1 MEQRHHSPRPH
12 GGPQFPPGHVGALS
26 QQGGAQ
32 GIQHYHR
39 VGPGP
44 IAAPRRCPPPIAP
57 QPPPGVG
64 AVVMETELLL
74 HVRAQ
79 PNPELLA
86 GHLEEDDVDR
96 LSPLHGSSDE
106 SPEEAAAF
114 TRGGVLHPNETL
126 RAAMK
131 MAAAASELLTG
142 WFLFGLALLAI
153 LIFSWVYVRK
163 YQSRRESEVISTVTA
178 IFALAVALISS
189 ALLPVDIFL
198 VSYMKNQNG
207 TFKDW
212 ADANVSRQIE
222 DTVLYGYYTLYS
234 IILFCVFL
242 WIPFVYFYYEE
253 KEEDD
258 GNTCSQVKTALKYTL
273 GFITVCAV
281 LLLIGA
287 FVPLDIPN
295 KKNSTEWEKVKLLF
309 EEFGSSHGLTALS
322 FSISS
327 LTVIGMLAAIT
338 YTAYG
343 MSALPLNLI
352 KGTTSAAYERLEN
365 TEDIE
370 EVEQRILRIKSK
382 CRDGRPLSSRDRRAV
397 QQLEERLR
405 TLRRRERHLETIEKS
420 WWLKFCE
427 AIRPLKIV
435 WGVFFIIVALL
446 FTVSLFLS
454 NLDKAL
460 HSAGFDSGFIIL
472 GTNLTN
478 PLNML
483 LPVLQTVFPLDY
495 ILITTIVMYF
505 IFTSM
510 AGIRNMGI
518 WFFWIR
524 LYKIRRGKT
533 RPQALLFLCMILLLI
548 VLHTS
553 YMIYSLA
560 PQYVM
565 YGSQKYL
572 VQSNKTIDGQ
582 PKNVTTF
589 VAKDCDADAP
599 EDQCIVTRTYL
610 FLHKFWFFSAVYYFG
625 NWAFIAVF
633 LIGLIV
639 SCCKGKKSVIEGEVD
654 EDDSDMSDD
663 ELSAYYC

>member
-1 MEQRHHSPRPH
+1 
-12 GGPQFPPGHVGALS
+12 
-26 QQGGAQ
+26 
-32 GIQHYHR
+32 
-39 VGPGP
+39 
-44 IAAPRRCPPPIAP
+44 
-57 QPPPGVG
+57 
-64 AVVMETELLL
+64 
-74 HVRAQ
+74 
-79 PNPELLA
+79 
-86 GHLEEDDVDR
+86 
-96 LSPLHGSSDE
+96 
-106 SPEEAAAF
+106 
-114 TRGGVLHPNETL
+114 
-126 RAAMK
+126 
-131 MAAAASELLTG
+131 
-142 WFLFGLALLAI
+142 
-153 LIFSWVYVRK
+153 
-163 YQSRRESEVISTVTA
+163 
-178 IFALAVALISS
+178 
-189 ALLPVDIFL
+189 
-198 VSYMKNQNG
+198 
-207 TFKDW
+207 
-212 ADANVSRQIE
+212 
-222 DTVLYGYYTLYS
+222 LYS

-273 GFITVCAV
+273 GFITICAV

-295 KKNSTEWEKVKLLF
+295 KNNSTEWEKVKLLF

-370 EVEQRILRIKSK
+370 EVEQRLLRIKSK
-382 CRDGRPLSSRDRRAV
+382 CRDGRPLSSRDRRTV

-405 TLRRRERHLETIEKS
+405 TLRRRERHLESIEKS
-420 WWLKFCE
+420 WWMKFCE

-572 VQSNKTIDGQ
+572 VQVRCNPFFFFLKKKGSCLLYQKLL
-582 PKNVTTF
+582 F
-589 VAKDCDADAP
+589 ALLL
-599 EDQCIVTRTYL
+599 DQCIVTRTYL
-610 FLHKFWFFSAVYYFG
+610 FLHKFWFFSAAYYFG
-625 NWAFIAVF
+625 NWAFIVVF

-639 SCCKGKKSVIEGEVD
+639 SCCKGEKSIIEGEVD

-663 ELSAYYC
+663 ELSVYY

>member
-1 MEQRHHSPRPH
+1 M
-12 GGPQFPPGHVGALS
+12 L
-26 QQGGAQ
+26 
-32 GIQHYHR
+32 
-39 VGPGP
+39 
-44 IAAPRRCPPPIAP
+44 
-57 QPPPGVG
+57 
-64 AVVMETELLL
+64 TE
-74 HVRAQ
+74 V
-79 PNPELLA
+79 
-86 GHLEEDDVDR
+86 
-96 LSPLHGSSDE
+96 
-106 SPEEAAAF
+106 
-114 TRGGVLHPNETL
+114 
-126 RAAMK
+126 K

>member
-1 MEQRHHSPRPH
+1 
-12 GGPQFPPGHVGALS
+12 A
-26 QQGGAQ
+26 
-32 GIQHYHR
+32 
-39 VGPGP
+39 
-44 IAAPRRCPPPIAP
+44 
-57 QPPPGVG
+57 
-64 AVVMETELLL
+64 
-74 HVRAQ
+74 
-79 PNPELLA
+79 
-86 GHLEEDDVDR
+86 
-96 LSPLHGSSDE
+96 
-106 SPEEAAAF
+106 
-114 TRGGVLHPNETL
+114 
-126 RAAMK
+126 K
-131 MAAAASELLTG
+131 MAAAASDLLTG
-142 WFLFGLALLAI
+142 WCLFGLALLVI
-153 LIFSWVYVRK
+153 LIFCWIYVRK
-163 YQSRRESEVISTVTA
+163 YQSRRESEVISTITA
-178 IFALAVALISS
+178 IFALAVALITS

-207 TFKDW
+207 TFKVW

-273 GFITVCAV
+273 GFTTICAV

-352 KGTTSAAYERLEN
+352 KGTTSASYERLEN

-370 EVEQRILRIKSK
+370 EVEQRLLRIKSK
-382 CRDGRPLSSRDRRAV
+382 CRDGRPLSSRDRRTL
-397 QQLEERLR
+397 QQLEEKLR
-405 TLRRRERHLETIEKS
+405 TLRRRERHLESIEKS
-420 WWLKFCE
+420 WWTKFCE

-483 LPVLQTVFPLDY
+483 LPVLQRVFPLDY
-495 ILITTIVMYF
+495 VLITTIVMYF

-572 VQSNKTIDGQ
+572 VQVRFI
-582 PKNVTTF
+582 
-589 VAKDCDADAP
+589 VATYNQWGNIFRSLLYAILFP
-599 EDQCIVTRTYL
+599 FNLDQCIVTRTYL
-610 FLHKFWFFSAVYYFG
+610 FLHKFWFFSAAYYFG

-654 EDDSDMSDD
+654 DDDSDMSDD
-663 ELSAYYC
+663 ELSVYYH

>member
-1 MEQRHHSPRPH
+1 
-12 GGPQFPPGHVGALS
+12 
-26 QQGGAQ
+26 
-32 GIQHYHR
+32 
-39 VGPGP
+39 
-44 IAAPRRCPPPIAP
+44 
-57 QPPPGVG
+57 
-64 AVVMETELLL
+64 
-74 HVRAQ
+74 
-79 PNPELLA
+79 
-86 GHLEEDDVDR
+86 
-96 LSPLHGSSDE
+96 
-106 SPEEAAAF
+106 
-114 TRGGVLHPNETL
+114 
-126 RAAMK
+126 
-131 MAAAASELLTG
+131 MAAAASDLLTG
-142 WFLFGLALLAI
+142 WCLFGLALLAI
-153 LIFSWVYVRK
+153 LIFCWVYVRK
-163 YQSRRESEVISTVTA
+163 YQSRRESEVISTITA
-178 IFALAVALISS
+178 IFALAVALITS

-207 TFKDW
+207 TFKVW

-253 KEEDD
+253 KEDDD
-258 GNTCSQVKTALKYTL
+258 GNTCLQVKTALKYTL
-273 GFITVCAV
+273 GFITICAV

-365 TEDIE
+365 TEGIE
-370 EVEQRILRIKSK
+370 EVEQHLLRIKS
-382 CRDGRPLSSRDRRAV
+382 
-397 QQLEERLR
+397 
-405 TLRRRERHLETIEKS
+405 
-420 WWLKFCE
+420 
-427 AIRPLKIV
+427 KIV

-483 LPVLQTVFPLDY
+483 LPVLQRVFPLDY

-572 VQSNKTIDGQ
+572 VQSNQTIDGQ
-582 PKNVTTF
+582 PRNVTF
-589 VAKDCDADAP
+589 VSKDCDADAP
-599 EDQCIVTRTYL
+599 EDQCTVTRTYL
-610 FLHKFWFFSAVYYFG
+610 FLHKFWFFSAAYYFG

-654 EDDSDMSDD
+654 DDDSDMSDD
-663 ELSAYYC
+663 ELSVYYH

>member
-1 MEQRHHSPRPH
+1 
-12 GGPQFPPGHVGALS
+12 
-26 QQGGAQ
+26 
-32 GIQHYHR
+32 
-39 VGPGP
+39 
-44 IAAPRRCPPPIAP
+44 
-57 QPPPGVG
+57 
-64 AVVMETELLL
+64 
-74 HVRAQ
+74 
-79 PNPELLA
+79 
-86 GHLEEDDVDR
+86 
-96 LSPLHGSSDE
+96 
-106 SPEEAAAF
+106 
-114 TRGGVLHPNETL
+114 
-126 RAAMK
+126 
-131 MAAAASELLTG
+131 MAAASSELLTG
-142 WFLFGLALLAI
+142 WCLFGLSLLAI
-153 LIFSWVYVRK
+153 LAFCWVYVRK
-163 YQSRRESEVISTVTA
+163 YQSRRESEVISTITA
-178 IFALAVALISS
+178 IFALAIALITS

-207 TFKDW
+207 TFKEW
-212 ADANVSRQIE
+212 ADANVTRQIE

-234 IILFCVFL
+234 IILFSVFL

-253 KEEDD
+253 KDEDD
-258 GNTCSQVKTALKYTL
+258 TSTCSQFQTALKYTL
-273 GFITVCAV
+273 GFLMVCAV

-287 FVPLDIPN
+287 FVPLDVPQ
-295 KKNSTEWEKVKLLF
+295 KRNSTEWEKVKFLF
-309 EEFGSSHGLTALS
+309 EELGSSHGLAALS

-327 LTVIGMLAAIT
+327 LTLIGMLAAVT

-352 KGTTSAAYERLEN
+352 KGTRSPTYERLEN

-370 EVEQRILRIKSK
+370 EVEQHILRIKSK
-382 CRDGRPLSSRDRRAV
+382 QCKDGRPLPTRDRRNL

-405 TLRRRERHLETIEKS
+405 ILRRRERHLEFIEKS
-420 WWLKFCE
+420 CWTKFCG
-427 AIRPLKIV
+427 AMRPLKII
-435 WGVFFIIVALL
+435 WGVFFILVALL
-446 FTVSLFLS
+446 FTISLFLS

-460 HSAGFDSGFIIL
+460 HSAGINSGFIIL

-495 ILITTIVMYF
+495 ILITTIIMYF

-572 VQSNKTIDGQ
+572 VQRNMTLVDGQ
-582 PKNVTTF
+582 PGNVTTY
-589 VAKDCDADAP
+589 VPKVCDADAP
-599 EDQCIVTRTYL
+599 EDQCTITRTYL
-610 FLHKFWFFSAVYYFG
+610 FLHKFWFFSAAYYFG

-654 EDDSDMSDD
+654 EDDSDISDD
-663 ELSAYYC
+663 EPCVYYG

>member
-1 MEQRHHSPRPH
+1 MLPR
-12 GGPQFPPGHVGALS
+12 
-26 QQGGAQ
+26 
-32 GIQHYHR
+32 
-39 VGPGP
+39 
-44 IAAPRRCPPPIAP
+44 
-57 QPPPGVG
+57 
-64 AVVMETELLL
+64 M
-74 HVRAQ
+74 
-79 PNPELLA
+79 PE
-86 GHLEEDDVDR
+86 V
-96 LSPLHGSSDE
+96 
-106 SPEEAAAF
+106 
-114 TRGGVLHPNETL
+114 
-126 RAAMK
+126 K
-131 MAAAASELLTG
+131 MAAAASSELLTG
-142 WFLFGLALLAI
+142 WCLFGLSLLAI
-153 LIFSWVYVRK
+153 LAFSWVYVRK
-163 YQSRRESEVISTVTA
+163 YQSRRESEVISTITA
-178 IFALAVALISS
+178 IFALAIALITS

-207 TFKDW
+207 TFKEW
-212 ADANVSRQIE
+212 ADTNVTRQIE

-234 IILFCVFL
+234 IILFSVFL

-253 KEEDD
+253 KDEDD
-258 GNTCSQVKTALKYTL
+258 TSTCSHVQTALKYTL
-273 GFITVCAV
+273 GFLMVCAV

-287 FVPLDIPN
+287 FVPLDVPQ
-295 KKNSTEWEKVKLLF
+295 KRNSTEWEKVKFLF
-309 EEFGSSHGLTALS
+309 EELGSSHGLAALS

-327 LTVIGMLAAIT
+327 LTLIGMLAAVT
-338 YTAYG
+338 YTV
-343 MSALPLNLI
+343 I
-352 KGTTSAAYERLEN
+352 
-365 TEDIE
+365 
-370 EVEQRILRIKSK
+370 
-382 CRDGRPLSSRDRRAV
+382 
-397 QQLEERLR
+397 
-405 TLRRRERHLETIEKS
+405 
-420 WWLKFCE
+420 
-427 AIRPLKIV
+427 
-435 WGVFFIIVALL
+435 WGVFFILVALL
-446 FTVSLFLS
+446 FTISLFLS

-460 HSAGFDSGFIIL
+460 HSAGINSGFIIL

-495 ILITTIVMYF
+495 ILITTIIMYF

-572 VQSNKTIDGQ
+572 VQHNMTLVDGQ
-582 PKNVTTF
+582 PGNVTTY
-589 VAKDCDADAP
+589 VPKVCDADAP
-599 EDQCIVTRTYL
+599 EDQCTVTRTYL
-610 FLHKFWFFSAVYYFG
+610 FLHKFWFFSAAYYFG

-654 EDDSDMSDD
+654 EDDSDISDD
-663 ELSAYYC
+663 EPCVYYG

>member
-1 MEQRHHSPRPH
+1 
-12 GGPQFPPGHVGALS
+12 V
-26 QQGGAQ
+26 
-32 GIQHYHR
+32 
-39 VGPGP
+39 
-44 IAAPRRCPPPIAP
+44 
-57 QPPPGVG
+57 
-64 AVVMETELLL
+64 
-74 HVRAQ
+74 
-79 PNPELLA
+79 
-86 GHLEEDDVDR
+86 
-96 LSPLHGSSDE
+96 
-106 SPEEAAAF
+106 
-114 TRGGVLHPNETL
+114 
-126 RAAMK
+126 K
-131 MAAAASELLTG
+131 MAAAASDLLTG
-142 WFLFGLALLAI
+142 WCLFGLALLAI
-153 LIFSWVYVRK
+153 LIFCWVYVRK
-163 YQSRRESEVISTVTA
+163 YQSRRESEVISTITA
-178 IFALAVALISS
+178 IFALAVALITS

-207 TFKDW
+207 TFKVW

-352 KGTTSAAYERLEN
+352 KGTTSASYERLEN

-370 EVEQRILRIKSK
+370 EVEQHLMRIKSK
-382 CRDGRPLSSRDRRAV
+382 CRDGRPLSSRDRRTL

-405 TLRRRERHLETIEKS
+405 TLRRRERHLESIEKS
-420 WWLKFCE
+420 WWTKACE

-483 LPVLQTVFPLDY
+483 LPVLQRVFPLDY

-518 WFFWIR
+518 WFFWTR

-572 VQSNKTIDGQ
+572 VQWGVIGATYNQLGNIFRSLLYVILFPFNL
-582 PKNVTTF
+582 
-589 VAKDCDADAP
+589 
-599 EDQCIVTRTYL
+599 DQCIVTRTYL
-610 FLHKFWFFSAVYYFG
+610 FLHKFWFFSAAYYFG

-654 EDDSDMSDD
+654 DDDSDMSDD
-663 ELSAYYC
+663 ELSVYYH

>member
-1 MEQRHHSPRPH
+1 
-12 GGPQFPPGHVGALS
+12 A
-26 QQGGAQ
+26 
-32 GIQHYHR
+32 
-39 VGPGP
+39 
-44 IAAPRRCPPPIAP
+44 
-57 QPPPGVG
+57 
-64 AVVMETELLL
+64 
-74 HVRAQ
+74 
-79 PNPELLA
+79 
-86 GHLEEDDVDR
+86 
-96 LSPLHGSSDE
+96 
-106 SPEEAAAF
+106 
-114 TRGGVLHPNETL
+114 
-126 RAAMK
+126 K
-131 MAAAASELLTG
+131 MAAAASDLLTG
-142 WFLFGLALLAI
+142 WCLFGLALLAI
-153 LIFSWVYVRK
+153 LIFCWIYVRK
-163 YQSRRESEVISTVTA
+163 YQSRRESEVVSTITA
-178 IFALAVALISS
+178 IFALAVALITS

-207 TFKDW
+207 TFKVW

-253 KEEDD
+253 KEEDG

-273 GFITVCAV
+273 GFITICAV

-352 KGTTSAAYERLEN
+352 KGTTSASYERLEN

-370 EVEQRILRIKSK
+370 EVEQHLLRIKSK
-382 CRDGRPLSSRDRRAV
+382 CRDGRPLSSRDRRTL

-405 TLRRRERHLETIEKS
+405 TLRRRERHLESIEKS
-420 WWLKFCE
+420 WWTKACE

-483 LPVLQTVFPLDY
+483 LPVLQRVFPLDY

-518 WFFWIR
+518 WFFWTR

-572 VQSNKTIDGQ
+572 VQVRCIFLSTYNHLGNIFRSLLYVILFFF
-582 PKNVTTF
+582 NL
-589 VAKDCDADAP
+589 
-599 EDQCIVTRTYL
+599 DQCIVTRTYL
-610 FLHKFWFFSAVYYFG
+610 FLHKFWFFSAAYYFG

-639 SCCKGKKSVIEGEVD
+639 SCCKGKKSIIEGEVD
-654 EDDSDMSDD
+654 DGDSDMSDD
-663 ELSAYYC
+663 ELSVYYH

>member
-1 MEQRHHSPRPH
+1 MT
-12 GGPQFPPGHVGALS
+12 A
-26 QQGGAQ
+26 
-32 GIQHYHR
+32 I
-39 VGPGP
+39 
-44 IAAPRRCPPPIAP
+44 
-57 QPPPGVG
+57 
-64 AVVMETELLL
+64 
-74 HVRAQ
+74 
-79 PNPELLA
+79 
-86 GHLEEDDVDR
+86 
-96 LSPLHGSSDE
+96 
-106 SPEEAAAF
+106 
-114 TRGGVLHPNETL
+114 
-126 RAAMK
+126 
-131 MAAAASELLTG
+131 
-142 WFLFGLALLAI
+142 LALAI
-153 LIFSWVYVRK
+153 
-163 YQSRRESEVISTVTA
+163 
-178 IFALAVALISS
+178 ALITS

-207 TFKDW
+207 TFKEW
-212 ADANVSRQIE
+212 ADANVTRQIE

-234 IILFCVFL
+234 IILFSVFL

-253 KEEDD
+253 KDEDD
-258 GNTCSQVKTALKYTL
+258 TSSCSQFQAALKYTL
-273 GFITVCAV
+273 GFLMVCAA

-287 FVPLDIPN
+287 FVPLDVPQ
-295 KKNSTEWEKVKLLF
+295 KRNSTEWEKVKFLF
-309 EEFGSSHGLTALS
+309 EELGSSHVLAALS

-327 LTVIGMLAAIT
+327 LTLIGMLAAVT

-352 KGTTSAAYERLEN
+352 KGTRSPTYERLEN

-382 CRDGRPLSSRDRRAV
+382 QCKDGRPLPTRDRRNL

-405 TLRRRERHLETIEKS
+405 ILRRRERHLEFIEKS
-420 WWLKFCE
+420 CWTKFCG
-427 AIRPLKIV
+427 AMRPLQII
-435 WGVFFIIVALL
+435 WGVFFILVALL
-446 FTVSLFLS
+446 FTISLFLS

-460 HSAGFDSGFIIL
+460 HSAGINSGFIIL

-495 ILITTIVMYF
+495 ILITTIIMYF

-533 RPQALLFLCMILLLI
+533 RPQALLFLCMTLLLI

-572 VQSNKTIDGQ
+572 VQHNMTLVDGK
-582 PKNVTTF
+582 PGNVTTY
-589 VAKDCDADAP
+589 VAKVCDADAP
-599 EDQCIVTRTYL
+599 KDQCTITRTYL
-610 FLHKFWFFSAVYYFG
+610 FLHKFWFFSAAYYFG

-654 EDDSDMSDD
+654 EDDSDISDD
-663 ELSAYYC
+663 EPCVYYG

>member
-1 MEQRHHSPRPH
+1 M
-12 GGPQFPPGHVGALS
+12 
-26 QQGGAQ
+26 
-32 GIQHYHR
+32 
-39 VGPGP
+39 
-44 IAAPRRCPPPIAP
+44 
-57 QPPPGVG
+57 
-64 AVVMETELLL
+64 
-74 HVRAQ
+74 
-79 PNPELLA
+79 PE
-86 GHLEEDDVDR
+86 V
-96 LSPLHGSSDE
+96 
-106 SPEEAAAF
+106 
-114 TRGGVLHPNETL
+114 
-126 RAAMK
+126 K
-131 MAAAASELLTG
+131 MAAASSELLTG
-142 WFLFGLALLAI
+142 WCLFGLSLLAI
-153 LIFSWVYVRK
+153 LAFSWVYVRK
-163 YQSRRESEVISTVTA
+163 YQSRRESEVISTITA
-178 IFALAVALISS
+178 IFALAIALITS

-207 TFKDW
+207 TFKEW
-212 ADANVSRQIE
+212 ADTNVTRQIE

-234 IILFCVFL
+234 IILFSVFL

-253 KEEDD
+253 KDEDD
-258 GNTCSQVKTALKYTL
+258 TSTCSHVQTALKYTL
-273 GFITVCAV
+273 GFLVVCAV

-287 FVPLDIPN
+287 FIPLDVPQ
-295 KKNSTEWEKVKLLF
+295 KRNSTEWEKVKYLF
-309 EEFGSSHGLTALS
+309 EELGSSHGLAALS

-327 LTVIGMLAAIT
+327 LTLIGMLAAVT

-352 KGTTSAAYERLEN
+352 KGTRSPTYERLEN

-370 EVEQRILRIKSK
+370 DVEQHILRIKSK
-382 CRDGRPLSSRDRRAV
+382 CKDGRPLPTRDRRNL

-405 TLRRRERHLETIEKS
+405 TLRRRERHLEFIERS
-420 WWLKFCE
+420 CWTKFCG
-427 AIRPLKIV
+427 AMRPLKII
-435 WGVFFIIVALL
+435 WGVFFILVALL
-446 FTVSLFLS
+446 FTISLFLS

-460 HSAGFDSGFIIL
+460 HSAGINSGFIIL

-483 LPVLQTVFPLDY
+483 LPVLQT
-495 ILITTIVMYF
+495 
-505 IFTSM
+505 
-510 AGIRNMGI
+510 
-518 WFFWIR
+518 

-572 VQSNKTIDGQ
+572 VQETLFEAWCLAGAKHNMTLVDGQ
-582 PKNVTTF
+582 PGNVTTY
-589 VAKDCDADAP
+589 VPKVCDADAP
-599 EDQCIVTRTYL
+599 EDQCTVTRTYL
-610 FLHKFWFFSAVYYFG
+610 FLHKFWFFSAAYYFG

-654 EDDSDMSDD
+654 EDDSDISDD
-663 ELSAYYC
+663 EPCVYYG

>member
-1 MEQRHHSPRPH
+1 
-12 GGPQFPPGHVGALS
+12 
-26 QQGGAQ
+26 
-32 GIQHYHR
+32 
-39 VGPGP
+39 
-44 IAAPRRCPPPIAP
+44 
-57 QPPPGVG
+57 
-64 AVVMETELLL
+64 
-74 HVRAQ
+74 
-79 PNPELLA
+79 
-86 GHLEEDDVDR
+86 
-96 LSPLHGSSDE
+96 
-106 SPEEAAAF
+106 
-114 TRGGVLHPNETL
+114 
-126 RAAMK
+126 
-131 MAAAASELLTG
+131 
-142 WFLFGLALLAI
+142 
-153 LIFSWVYVRK
+153 
-163 YQSRRESEVISTVTA
+163 
-178 IFALAVALISS
+178 
-189 ALLPVDIFL
+189 
-198 VSYMKNQNG
+198 
-207 TFKDW
+207 
-212 ADANVSRQIE
+212 
-222 DTVLYGYYTLYS
+222 LYS

-273 GFITVCAV
+273 GFITICAV

-309 EEFGSSHGLTALS
+309 EEFGSSHGLTALA

-370 EVEQRILRIKSK
+370 EVEQHLLRIKSK
-382 CRDGRPLSSRDRRAV
+382 CRDGRPLSSRDRRTV

-405 TLRRRERHLETIEKS
+405 TLRRRERHLESIEKS
-420 WWLKFCE
+420 WWTKFCE

-572 VQSNKTIDGQ
+572 IQVRCNIFFKKKKNLAFCI
-582 PKNVTTF
+582 KNVLLTVTF
-589 VAKDCDADAP
+589 KARP
-599 EDQCIVTRTYL
+599 ILDQCIVTRTYL
-610 FLHKFWFFSAVYYFG
+610 FLHKFWFFSAAYYFG

-663 ELSAYYC
+663 ELPVYYH

>member
-1 MEQRHHSPRPH
+1 CVWYVIKS
-12 GGPQFPPGHVGALS
+12 V
-26 QQGGAQ
+26 
-32 GIQHYHR
+32 
-39 VGPGP
+39 
-44 IAAPRRCPPPIAP
+44 
-57 QPPPGVG
+57 
-64 AVVMETELLL
+64 
-74 HVRAQ
+74 
-79 PNPELLA
+79 
-86 GHLEEDDVDR
+86 
-96 LSPLHGSSDE
+96 LHGNLPTSERTDKVNVDLDLPFAVLSS
-106 SPEEAAAF
+106 
-114 TRGGVLHPNETL
+114 VL
-126 RAAMK
+126 
-131 MAAAASELLTG
+131 SS
-142 WFLFGLALLAI
+142 I
-153 LIFSWVYVRK
+153 LQIY
-163 YQSRRESEVISTVTA
+163 YISTC
-178 IFALAVALISS
+178 
-189 ALLPVDIFL
+189 
-198 VSYMKNQNG
+198 
-207 TFKDW
+207 DW

-258 GNTCSQVKTALKYTL
+258 GNTCSVSCLYSSTSIVGNYSRFV
-273 GFITVCAV
+273 FIFA
-281 LLLIGA
+281 
-287 FVPLDIPN
+287 D
-295 KKNSTEWEKVKLLF
+295 
-309 EEFGSSHGLTALS
+309 GLTALS

-427 AIRPLKIV
+427 AIQPLKIV

-582 PKNVTTF
+582 PKNVTMF

-663 ELSAYYC
+663 ELSPYYC